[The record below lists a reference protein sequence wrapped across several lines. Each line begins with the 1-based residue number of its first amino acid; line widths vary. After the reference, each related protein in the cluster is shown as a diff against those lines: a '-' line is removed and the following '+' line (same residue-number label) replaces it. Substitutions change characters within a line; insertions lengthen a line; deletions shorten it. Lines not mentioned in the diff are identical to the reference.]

1 MATKPAFK
9 YCLNTSTVRDKDGKS
24 RPILEL
30 IDIAAR
36 AGYDA
41 IEPWTSEID
50 EYVKT
55 GGTLKELRKRIEES
69 GLRVADVIGFSA
81 GIRYGATLGHRG
93 LTHSL
98 FFAAVAAVLV
108 VALWVPR
115 GLPGVRA
122 APLAMYLALAMG
134 SHGLLDA
141 LTDGG
146 LGIALLWPVDGGR
159 YFFPFRPIE
168 VSPIGL
174 RPFLSERGLA
184 VLASELRW
192 VWLPSAALALAAL
205 GVRRPWRLA
214 SISPTAAPRAP
225 SPP

>member
-1 MATKPAFK
+1 MASIPSHIVAAAAIGLWF
-9 YCLNTSTVRDKDGKS
+9 Y
-24 RPILEL
+24 RPGVPLRFWVL
-30 IDIAAR
+30 GTAA
-36 AGYDA
+36 AALPD
-41 IEPWTSEID
+41 
-50 EYVKT
+50 
-55 GGTLKELRKRIEES
+55 
-69 GLRVADVIGFSA
+69 ADVIGFSA

-98 FFAAVAAVLV
+98 FFAAVAEVLV
-108 VALWVPR
+108 VALWVPS

-122 APLAMYLALAMG
+122 ATLAMYLAHAMG